1 MNNTTREYKLTA
13 KQDKFAYYLAIGM
26 SQRQAYNKAYPKSL
40 LWKVE
45 SVDQKACVNATNKK
59 VVMAYEAYVEQLRNS
74 EQKNLEE
81 RTIVIDESV
90 YEAIVANMD
99 GYATIKEFIQES
111 AVRNLP
117 ENYENIDEWLRR
129 NRRKNITEAV
139 RYEVFARANFRCEA
153 CGNSPKIDNDCV
165 LHVDHIIP
173 FSLGGIDNMT
183 NYQCLCG
190 SCNTSKGN
198 RYSIN
203 NRKEYINI

>member
-1 MNNTTREYKLTA
+1 MNYSTKEYKITP
-13 KQDKFAYYLAIGM
+13 KQDKFAYYMAQGL
-26 SQRQAYNKAYPKSL
+26 SQRKAYIASYSSDNMK
-40 LWKVE
+40 
-45 SVDQKACVNATNKK
+45 DATIDNNAYKLFKNENIKR
-59 VVMAYEAYVEQLRNS
+59 AYEVYSKQLR
-74 EQKNLEE
+74 EQEERNLEE

-90 YEAIVANMD
+90 YEAIVGNMD
-99 GYATIKEFIQES
+99 GYTTIKEFIQES

-129 NRRKNITEAV
+129 NKRKNITENV

-173 FSLGGIDNMT
+173 FSLGGIDNIT

-190 SCNTSKGN
+190 SCNISKGN

>member
-1 MNNTTREYKLTA
+1 MNNNTKEYKITT
-13 KQDKFAYYLAIGM
+13 KQDRFAYYLATGM
-26 SQRQAYNKAYPKSL
+26 SQRQAYKKSYDASRMKDTTIDSRSCRAAKEPKIAKAYNEYVKKL
-40 LWKVE
+40 RE
-45 SVDQKACVNATNKK
+45 SEEKK
-59 VVMAYEAYVEQLRNS
+59 
-74 EQKNLEE
+74 LEE

-90 YEAIVANMD
+90 YEAIVSNMD
-99 GYATIKEFIQES
+99 GYANIKEFIQES

-117 ENYENIDEWLRR
+117 ENYENLDEWLRR
-129 NRRKNITEAV
+129 NRRKNIAEAV

>member
-1 MNNTTREYKLTA
+1 MNYSTKERKLTA
-13 KQDKFAYYLAIGM
+13 KQDKFAYYMAKGL
-26 SQRQAYNKAYPKSL
+26 SQRRAYIASYSSDNMKDATIDNNAYKLFKNENIKKAYDVYSK
-40 LWKVE
+40 
-45 SVDQKACVNATNKK
+45 
-59 VVMAYEAYVEQLRNS
+59 QLR
-74 EQKNLEE
+74 EQEEMNLEE

-90 YEAIVANMD
+90 YEAIVGNMD
-99 GYATIKEFIQES
+99 GYTTIKEFIQES

-129 NRRKNITEAV
+129 NKRKNITENV

>member
-1 MNNTTREYKLTA
+1 MDNTTKEYKITA
-13 KQDKFAYYLAIGM
+13 KQDKFAYYLAKGL
-26 SQRQAYNKAYPKSL
+26 SQREAYRKAYPNTKMSD
-40 LWKVE
+40 KT
-45 SVDQKACVNATNKK
+45 VDEKACRNKK
-59 VVMAYEAYVEQLRNS
+59 IKKIQLAYERYS
-74 EQKNLEE
+74 EELKASEEKNLEE

-90 YEAIVANMD
+90 YEAIIANMD

-111 AVRNLP
+111 SVRNLP
-117 ENYENIDEWLRR
+117 ENYENIDDWLRR
-129 NRRKNITEAV
+129 NKRKNITESV

-153 CGNSPKIDNDCV
+153 CGNSPKIDNECV

>member
-1 MNNTTREYKLTA
+1 MDNTTKEYKITA
-13 KQDKFAYYLAIGM
+13 KQDKFAYYLAKGL
-26 SQRQAYNKAYPKSL
+26 SQREAYRKAYPNTKMSD
-40 LWKVE
+40 KT
-45 SVDQKACVNATNKK
+45 VDEQACRNKK
-59 VVMAYEAYVEQLRNS
+59 IKKIQLAYERYS
-74 EQKNLEE
+74 EELKASEEKNLEE

-90 YEAIVANMD
+90 YEAIIANMD

-111 AVRNLP
+111 SVRNLP
-117 ENYENIDEWLRR
+117 ENYENIDDWLRR
-129 NRRKNITEAV
+129 NKRKNITESV

-153 CGNSPKIDNDCV
+153 CGNSPKIDNECV

>member
-1 MNNTTREYKLTA
+1 MNYSTKERKLTA
-13 KQDKFAYYLAIGM
+13 KQDKFAYYMAQGL
-26 SQRQAYNKAYPKSL
+26 SQRRAYIASYSSDNMKDATIDNNAYKLFKNENIKKAYDVYSK
-40 LWKVE
+40 
-45 SVDQKACVNATNKK
+45 
-59 VVMAYEAYVEQLRNS
+59 QLR
-74 EQKNLEE
+74 EQEEMNLEE

-90 YEAIVANMD
+90 YEAIVGNMD
-99 GYATIKEFIQES
+99 GYTTIKEFIQES

-129 NRRKNITEAV
+129 NKRKNITENV
-139 RYEVFARANFRCEA
+139 RYEIFARANFRCEA

-173 FSLGGIDNMT
+173 FSLGGIDNIT

-203 NRKEYINI
+203 NRKEYTNI

>member
-1 MNNTTREYKLTA
+1 MNYSTKERKLTA
-13 KQDKFAYYLAIGM
+13 KQDKFAYHMAQGL
-26 SQRQAYNKAYPKSL
+26 SQRQAYIASYSSDNMKDATIDNNAYKLFKNENIKKAYDVYSK
-40 LWKVE
+40 
-45 SVDQKACVNATNKK
+45 
-59 VVMAYEAYVEQLRNS
+59 QLR
-74 EQKNLEE
+74 EQEEMNLEE

-90 YEAIVANMD
+90 YEAIVGNMD
-99 GYATIKEFIQES
+99 GYTTIKEFIQES

-129 NRRKNITEAV
+129 NKRKNITENV

-173 FSLGGIDNMT
+173 FSLGGIDNIT

-190 SCNTSKGN
+190 SCNISKGN